1 MSTTAA
7 ESGKSADRNSVRV
20 VQQGNDTLCLQ
31 LEGDWSIQ
39 RNSADAIS
47 ALQLLQDDKISS
59 VVFDSR
65 ELTGWDSALITFL
78 LKVLDRCKQR
88 TITADTSGLPSGVQ
102 RLLGLA
108 TAITERSGARKTA
121 THEPFLSRVGA
132 QTIALYEAVLDTV
145 CFSRRGDCRVR
156 AACNRTG
163 PFPDG

>member
-1 MSTTAA
+1 M
-7 ESGKSADRNSVRV
+7 RI

-39 RNSADAIS
+39 RDSADAVS
-47 ALQLLQDDKISS
+47 ALQILQDDKFSS
-59 VVFDSR
+59 VVFDAR
-65 ELTGWDSALITFL
+65 DLTGWDSALITFL

-88 TITADTSGLPSGVQ
+88 AITADTSGLPSGVQ
-102 RLLGLA
+102 RLLALA

-132 QTIALYEAVLDTV
+132 QTIALYDAALDML
-145 CFSRRGDCRVR
+145 CLPWRGDCRVR
-156 AACNRTG
+156 AACNRAG